1 MKKIIFIGSFLILII
16 WIGCTR
22 ATFVQEDLNC
32 QETIRYD
39 VELQPILTTY
49 CAYSGCHDGSVQDA
63 VDYTTYTGMSTDFG
77 SMFDRVVT
85 QIDNPFTGMPRDDGD
100 GPDNMTEEDFRI
112 FSCWIEQDF
121 PEN

>member
-1 MKKIIFIGSFLILII
+1 MKKFILVSTIFLILL

-22 ATFVQEDLNC
+22 ATFVQENLDC
-32 QETIRYD
+32 AEIIRYD
-39 VELQPILTTY
+39 VELQPVLTTY

-63 VDYTTYTGMSTDFG
+63 VNYTTYSSMSGDFG

-85 QIDNPFTGMPRDDGD
+85 QIDNPFIGMPRDDGD

-112 FSCWIEQDF
+112 FSCWIEQEF